1 MNLQEIFSRVLH
13 MSLTGS
19 YIILFVLLMRLALRK
34 APKVFSYVL
43 WAAVLFRLL
52 CPVSV
57 SSVLSVLNFT
67 PTVAAQPQGA
77 VTTVEHPVILD
88 IYMGGPI
95 FSEEPEAEDTYQTPA
110 FTPSFPEIRVDTA
123 PVPDAVD
130 QQAPAEPVRDPLRFS
145 VTIWLLGMGVLFV
158 YNIYT
163 YARLSAKTAGA
174 VRLRK
179 NIYLGDHI
187 PTPFV
192 KGLIRPKIYLPST
205 LAEAE
210 RKYIIAHERCHIKR
224 KDPLWKLLGYI
235 ALCIHWF
242 NPLVWLAFV
251 LSAKDMEMSCD
262 EAVIGM
268 YGPKIRAEYS
278 ASLLRLA
285 TGHRFIA
292 LTPLA
297 FGEGDTKGRVMN
309 MAKWKKPGF
318 WAILCAAIVCIAVL
332 AACATNPS
340 EKEPQ
345 TETNPQAETNETT
358 VPVTEST
365 ENLLQITEA
374 EADKLCAD
382 ALEQLKTAES
392 YYILYEYESD
402 GYVEPK
408 GAIEYRRHGNN
419 LLSIYSESIPGIGDW
434 IIFDG
439 KYGSFY
445 GDFWVVDEEE
455 TTRNANDWLSKWS
468 LEGKTVSAREVK
480 DNTVTYEAAWLY
492 ELMPEYEYRG
502 SLTYHL
508 NNDGTLNHIAR
519 TYVLVTPEGESE
531 LTVDSITVMHEDPAA
546 TYAAIKVIADQ
557 CITHAELEEA
567 RYQDKLVSE
576 IPSNKTQY
584 DLDFALGAGQMRWN
598 FHHEEFSCA
607 IGAENPTPTGVTVF
621 HTEADNSGG
630 SFTADDI
637 FWLEKLVDGKW
648 QYVDEQKKEVYDQ
661 ERKIDVTFYGTDRYT
676 LDWSDSYGA
685 LEAGFYRVGRYY
697 TARMPGAGDDTQV
710 CYAKFRLYDE
720 DQEEL
725 IKKCRNALEAFL
737 SRKSFHVHVKEIPV
751 GNVFTFFDSEDWKQG
766 NNYLGRS
773 ANTRVDGNVDI
784 NGSMLR
790 SGSGYS
796 LSWVDGDV
804 TKPLRSWETVDFID
818 SDDFIRWRYSF
829 EIYDSRVIGA
839 EENGNQIS
847 IYMEYDYHDNV
858 FDKTEIL
865 FRFNED
871 GSLASAQKI
880 RHCHDGSTV
889 VDISMEILDTPEA
902 EIKALIDSQDVSKP
916 PVFSWAEDK
925 DKYPNAQTE
934 GFKNT
939 TKSSVKSME
948 DALWFADQEC
958 TMPPQ
963 GPAGERYNIVEIAY
977 DPDAGIWRVYL
988 RFSQN
993 IDGDQIIYIND
1004 DGITLMMVT
1013 TQQ

>member
-19 YIILFVLLMRLALRK
+19 YIILVVLLMRLALRK

-67 PTVAAQPQGA
+67 PTVAAQSQKA
-77 VTTVEHPVILD
+77 VTTVEHPLILD

-95 FSEEPEAEDTYQTPA
+95 YSEEPEVENTHQNTAI
-110 FTPSFPEIRVDTA
+110 TPSFPENREDTA

-130 QQAPAEPVRDPLRFS
+130 QQASAEPVRNPLRYA
-145 VTIWLLGMGVLFV
+145 VTIWLLGIGVLFV
-158 YNIYT
+158 YNIYA
-163 YARLSAKTAGA
+163 YLRLSVKTAGA

-210 RKYIIAHERCHIKR
+210 RMYIIAHERCHIKR

-235 ALCIHWF
+235 ALCVHWF

-268 YGPKIRAEYS
+268 YGPKIRAEYA

-285 TGHRFIA
+285 TGHRFVA

-318 WAILCAAIVCIAVL
+318 WAMLCAAIVCIAVL

-340 EKEPQ
+340 ET
-345 TETNPQAETNETT
+345 TEQAETNETEET
-358 VPVTEST
+358 TFPAAQPTES
-365 ENLLQITEA
+365 LLEITEA

-382 ALEQLKTAES
+382 ALEQLINAES
-392 YYILYEYESD
+392 YYIFYEYECD
-402 GYVEPK
+402 AYMEPK
-408 GAIEYRRHGNN
+408 GSIEYRRSGDN
-419 LLSIYSESIPGIGDW
+419 LLVGDPHGAPVINDW

-445 GDFWVVDEEE
+445 GDFWVIVEEE
-455 TTRNANDWLSKWS
+455 TTRNANDWISKWS
-468 LEGKTVSAREVK
+468 LEGKTVSARDVRG
-480 DNTVTYEAAWLY
+480 NTVTYQATWPY
-492 ELMPEYEYRG
+492 ELTPDYEYRG

-508 NNDGTLNHIAR
+508 NNDGTLNYIERA
-519 TYVLVTPEGESE
+519 YILATPEGESA
-531 LTVDSITVMHEDPAA
+531 LTEDRITVMQEDPAD
-546 TYAAIKVIADQ
+546 TYAAIKAIADQ
-557 CITHAELEEA
+557 CISHSELEAA

-584 DLDFALGAGQMRWN
+584 DLDYALGAGQMRWN
-598 FHHEEFSCA
+598 FHNGEFSCA
-607 IGAENPTPTGVTVF
+607 IGTENPMPTGVTVF
-621 HTEADNSGG
+621 HTEADNMGG
-630 SFTADDI
+630 SFTAKEN
-637 FWLEKLVDGKW
+637 FWLEKYVDGKW

-661 ERKIDVTFYGTDRYT
+661 ERKLEVSFYGTDRYT

-697 TARMPGAGDDTQV
+697 TARMPGMGDDTQV
-710 CYAKFRLYDE
+710 CYAKFRLYDPN
-720 DQEEL
+720 QEEL
-725 IKKCRNALEAFL
+725 IKKCTNALEAIL
-737 SRKSFHVHVKEIPV
+737 SQRSFHLHIYEVPSSYSDYAS
-751 GNVFTFFDSEDWKQG
+751 FDSEKWKYG
-766 NNYLGRS
+766 GNYLSRTV
-773 ANTRVDGNVDI
+773 NTHKDGTVYFG
-784 NGSMLR
+784 GSMLR
-790 SGSGYS
+790 DGKGYS
-796 LSWVDGDV
+796 VDWVDNDV
-804 TKPLRSWETVDFID
+804 TQPLCNFNRADFMD
-818 SDDFIRWRYSF
+818 SDNFLLWTSHFDIF
-829 EIYDSRVIGA
+829 DSKVIGA
-839 EENGNQIS
+839 EEKGNQIS
-847 IYMEYDYHDNV
+847 IYMEYDFHDNAYT
-858 FDKTEIL
+858 KTEI
-865 FRFNED
+865 RFTFSED
-871 GSLASAQKI
+871 GTLAAIQEI
-880 RHCHDGSTV
+880 EHCHDGSTV
-889 VDISMEILDTPEA
+889 IEASMEVLDTPEEA
-902 EIKALIDSQDVSKP
+902 IKDLIDSQDVSKP
-916 PVFSWAEDK
+916 PIFSWAEDK

-939 TKSSVKSME
+939 TKSSVNSME

-977 DPDAGIWRVYL
+977 DPDAGIWRVFL
-988 RFSQN
+988 RYSQN

-1004 DGITLMMVT
+1004 HGITLMVVT
-1013 TQQ
+1013 TEAE

>member
-19 YIILFVLLMRLALRK
+19 YIIVFVLLMRLALRK

-52 CPVSV
+52 CPVSI
-57 SSVLSVLNFT
+57 SSALSVLNFT
-67 PTVAAQPQGA
+67 PTAASQPQGA
-77 VTTVEHPVILD
+77 MTTVEHPVILD
-88 IYMGGPI
+88 IYLGGPV
-95 FSEEPEAEDTYQTPA
+95 FSEEPEAENTHQQPA
-110 FTPSFPEIRVDTA
+110 ITPSFPENRVDTA

-130 QQAPAEPVRDPLRFS
+130 QQAPAEPVRDPLRYA

-158 YNIYT
+158 YNIYA
-163 YARLSAKTAGA
+163 YAKLSEKTAGT

-210 RKYIIAHERCHIKR
+210 RMYIIAHERCHIKR

-285 TGHRFIA
+285 TGHRFVA

-318 WAILCAAIVCIAVL
+318 WAMLCAAIVCIAVL

-340 EKEPQ
+340 ET
-345 TETNPQAETNETT
+345 TEQATPNETT
-358 VPVTEST
+358 APATEAAES
-365 ENLLQITEA
+365 LLQITEA
-374 EADKLCAD
+374 EADQLCAD
-382 ALEQLKTAES
+382 ALEQLKNLEC

-408 GAIEYRRHGNN
+408 GAIEYRRHGDN
-419 LLSIYSESIPGIGDW
+419 LLVNYTDGAPVIGDW
-434 IIFDG
+434 ILFDG

-445 GDFWVVDEEE
+445 GDFWVMDEEK

-480 DNTVTYEAAWLY
+480 DNTVTYEAAWPY
-492 ELMPEYEYRG
+492 ELTPEYEYRG

-531 LTVDSITVMHEDPAA
+531 LTVDSITVMQEDPAA
-546 TYAAIKVIADQ
+546 TYAAIKAIADQ

-630 SFTADDI
+630 SFTANEN
-637 FWLEKLVDGKW
+637 FWLEKYVDGKW

-725 IKKCRNALEAFL
+725 IKKCRNAMEAVL
-737 SRKSFHVHVKEIPV
+737 NQRAFHIHTYEIPTSYS
-751 GNVFTFFDSEDWKQG
+751 NYASFDSEKWKYGG
-766 NNYLGRS
+766 NYMSRS
-773 ANTRVDGNVDI
+773 VNTHKDGSVYFS
-784 NGSMLR
+784 GSMLR
-790 SGSGYS
+790 DGKGYS
-796 LSWVDGDV
+796 LDWLDNDV
-804 TKPLRSWETVDFID
+804 TKPLCNFNSVDFFD
-818 SDDFIRWRYSF
+818 SGNFLLWTSHFDIF
-829 EIYDSRVIGA
+829 DSKVIGA
-839 EENGNQIS
+839 EEKVNQIS
-847 IYMEYDYHDNV
+847 VYMEYDFHDNAYT
-858 FDKTEIL
+858 KTEIC
-865 FRFNED
+865 FTFHED
-871 GSLASAQKI
+871 GSLAAIQEIK
-880 RHCHDGSTV
+880 HCHDGSTV

-925 DKYPNAQTE
+925 DKYPNAKTE

-948 DALWFADQEC
+948 DALWFADKEC

-977 DPDAGIWRVYL
+977 DPDAGIWRVFL
-988 RFSQN
+988 RYSQN
-993 IDGDQIIYIND
+993 IDGDQIIYINE
-1004 DGITLMMVT
+1004 DGITVMVVT
-1013 TQQ
+1013 T

>member
-1 MNLQEIFSRVLH
+1 MNLQDIFSRVLH

-19 YIILFVLLMRLALRK
+19 YIIVFVLLMRLALRK

-52 CPVSV
+52 CPVSI
-57 SSVLSVLNFT
+57 SSALSVLNFT
-67 PTVAAQPQGA
+67 RAAASQPQGT
-77 VTTVEHPVILD
+77 VTTVNHPVILD
-88 IYMGGPI
+88 IYMAAPALP
-95 FSEEPEAEDTYQTPA
+95 EEPEGEKANQTSA
-110 FTPSFPEIRVDTA
+110 ITPSFPENRVDPA
-123 PVPDAVD
+123 PVPDAAH
-130 QQAPAEPVRDPLRFS
+130 QQAPAEPVRDPLS
-145 VTIWLLGMGVLFV
+145 YAVTIWLLGMGVLFV
-158 YNIYT
+158 YNIYA

-224 KDPLWKLLGYI
+224 WDPLWKLLGYI

-268 YGPKIRAEYS
+268 YGPKIRAEYA

-285 TGHRFIA
+285 TPHRFVA

-318 WAILCAAIVCIAVL
+318 WAMLCAAIICIGVL
-332 AACATNPS
+332 AACTTNPS
-340 EKEPQ
+340 ETTEQ
-345 TETNPQAETNETT
+345 TETNETT
-358 VPVTEST
+358 APATEPA
-365 ENLLQITEA
+365 ENLLQINEA

-382 ALEQLKTAES
+382 ALEQLKNAES
-392 YYILYEYESD
+392 YYILYEYHT
-402 GYVEPK
+402 EPE
-408 GAIEYRRHGNN
+408 GTIEYRRHGNN
-419 LLSIYSESIPGIGDW
+419 LLSIYSESMPGFGDW

-455 TTRNANDWLSKWS
+455 TTRNANDWLRKWS
-468 LEGKTVSAREVK
+468 LEGKTVSAREVSG
-480 DNTVTYEAAWLY
+480 NTVTYEAAWPY
-492 ELMPEYEYRG
+492 ELTPEYEYRG

-519 TYVLVTPEGESE
+519 SYVLVTPDGESAMTE
-531 LTVDSITVMHEDPAA
+531 DCITVMQEDPAA

-567 RYQDKLVSE
+567 RYQAKLVSE
-576 IPSNKTQY
+576 IPSNKTMY
-584 DLDFALGAGQMRWN
+584 DQDFALGAGQMRWY
-598 FHHEEFSCA
+598 FHNEEFSCA
-607 IGAENPTPTGVTVF
+607 LGTENPTPTGVTVF

-630 SFTADDI
+630 SFTADEN
-637 FWLEKLVDGKW
+637 FWLEKYVDGKW

-661 ERKIDVTFYGTDRYT
+661 ERKLEVTFYGTDRYT

-697 TARMPGAGDDTQV
+697 TARIPGAGDDTQV

-720 DQEEL
+720 NQEEL
-725 IKKCRNALEAFL
+725 IKKCRDVFAALLNGKAYHIRYYELVESINVYAF
-737 SRKSFHVHVKEIPV
+737 
-751 GNVFTFFDSEDWKQG
+751 NDQYWKYG
-766 NNYLGRS
+766 SSHLERYE
-773 ANTRVDGNVDI
+773 NTMTDGSVNIGGTMYRD
-784 NGSMLR
+784 GK
-790 SGSGYS
+790 GYS
-796 LSWVDGDV
+796 LDWEEDDETKRITNWRCVDHRD
-804 TKPLRSWETVDFID
+804 ETDFD
-818 SDDFIRWRYSF
+818 LWTWAFT
-829 EIYDSRVIGA
+829 IYDANVVGA
-839 EENGNQIS
+839 EEKGNQIIVYTS
-847 IYMEYDYHDNV
+847 
-858 FDKTEIL
+858 FDLAESEIRFT
-865 FRFNED
+865 FRTD
-871 GSLASAQKI
+871 GSL
-880 RHCHDGSTV
+880 D
-889 VDISMEILDTPEA
+889 SMELYKHPSDGTAYLGASVKVLDTPEA

-916 PVFSWAEDK
+916 PVFSWEEDK
-925 DKYPNAQTE
+925 DKYPNARTD

-939 TKSSVKSME
+939 AKSAVKSME
-948 DALWFADQEC
+948 DALWLADKEC
-958 TMPPQ
+958 TMPSIDAI
-963 GPAGERYNIVEIAY
+963 GGERYNIVEIAY

-988 RFSQN
+988 RFSQDIN
-993 IDGDQIIYIND
+993 GGQIIYIND
-1004 DGITLMMVT
+1004 DGITVMMVT
-1013 TQQ
+1013 TEEE

>member
-19 YIILFVLLMRLALRK
+19 YIILIVLLMRLALRK
-34 APKVFSYVL
+34 VPKVFSYVL
-43 WAAVLFRLL
+43 WATVLFRLL
-52 CPVSV
+52 CPVSI
-57 SSVLSVLNFT
+57 SSALSVLNFT
-67 PTVAAQPQGA
+67 PTVAAQPQGV

-88 IYMGGPI
+88 IYMADSFIP
-95 FSEEPEAEDTYQTPA
+95 EEPESEITHQSPEVTP
-110 FTPSFPEIRVDTA
+110 TFPENRVDPA

-145 VTIWLLGMGVLFV
+145 VIIWLLGMGILFV
-158 YNIYT
+158 YNIYA

-210 RKYIIAHERCHIKR
+210 RRYIIAHERCHIKR
-224 KDPLWKLLGYI
+224 RDPLWKLLGYI

-242 NPLVWLAFV
+242 NPLVWLAFI

-285 TGHRFIA
+285 TPHRFVA

-318 WAILCAAIVCIAVL
+318 WAMLCAAIVCIAVL

-340 EKEPQ
+340 ET
-345 TETNPQAETNETT
+345 TEQAETNETT
-358 VPVTEST
+358 APATEPA

-382 ALEQLKTAES
+382 ALEQLKSAES
-392 YYILYEYESD
+392 YYIVYEFPDLYDRNSRMTMD
-402 GYVEPK
+402 
-408 GAIEYRRHGNN
+408 YRRHGNN
-419 LLSIYSESIPGIGDW
+419 LVAENPEGDALIGNW

-445 GDFWVVDEEE
+445 GDFWVIVEEE
-455 TTRNANDWLSKWS
+455 TTRNANDWLRNWS
-468 LEGKTVSAREVK
+468 LEGKTVSAREVNG
-480 DNTVTYEAAWLY
+480 NTVTYEAAWPY
-492 ELMPEYEYRG
+492 ELTPEYEYCG

-508 NNDGTLNHIAR
+508 NNDGTLNHIER

-531 LTVDSITVMHEDPAA
+531 LTVDSITVMQEDPEA

-557 CITHAELEEA
+557 CISHSELEEA

-576 IPSNKTQY
+576 IPSNKTMY
-584 DLDFALGAGQMRWN
+584 DQDFALGAGQMRWY
-598 FHHEEFSCA
+598 FHNEEYSCKL
-607 IGAENPTPTGVTVF
+607 GCDNPTPTGVTVY
-621 HTEADNSGG
+621 HTEADQASVKI
-630 SFTADDI
+630 TAEEI
-637 FWLEKLVDGKW
+637 YWLEVFEDGKW
-648 QYVDEQKKEVYDQ
+648 RYVDENIKEVHDEVRSISVSFYD
-661 ERKIDVTFYGTDRYT
+661 GDRYT

-685 LEAGFYRVGRYY
+685 LKPGFYRVGRYY
-697 TARMPGAGDDTQV
+697 TVRMPGKDDDTQV
-710 CYAKFRLYDE
+710 CYSKFRLYDE
-720 DQEEL
+720 NQEEL
-725 IKKCRNALEAFL
+725 IKKCRNAMTTLLEG
-737 SRKSFHVHVKEIPV
+737 KSYHVSCYRLVDSGVVH
-751 GNVFTFFDSEDWKQG
+751 TFDDQYWKYAD
-766 NNYLGRS
+766 NYLEHS
-773 ANTRVDGNVDI
+773 IPTMEDGNVGI
-784 NGSMLR
+784 TGIMLR
-790 SGSGYS
+790 DGKGYS
-796 LSWVDGDV
+796 LRWQENDV
-804 TKPLRSWETVDFID
+804 TKPLTNWSSLDFLDETQFRLWDV
-818 SDDFIRWRYSF
+818 SF
-829 EIYDSRVIGA
+829 EIYDSKVIGA
-839 EENGNQIS
+839 EKNGSEVS
-847 IYMEYDYHDNV
+847 IYMEYDFHDNAYT
-858 FDKTEIL
+858 KTEIC
-865 FRFNED
+865 FTFHED
-871 GSLASAQKI
+871 GSLAGAKTI
-880 RHCHDGSTV
+880 GHCHDGSTV
-889 VDISMEILDTPEA
+889 LEASMEVLDTPAE
-902 EIKALIDSQDVSKP
+902 EIKALIESQDVSKP

-925 DKYPNAQTE
+925 DKYPDAQTD

-939 TKSSVKSME
+939 AKSPVKSME
-948 DALWFADQEC
+948 DALWLADKEC
-958 TMPPQ
+958 TMPTQ
-963 GPAGERYNIVEIAY
+963 DVLTGDRYNIVEIAY
-977 DPDAGIWRVYL
+977 DPDAGIWRVFLKY
-988 RFSQN
+988 SQN

-1004 DGITLMMVT
+1004 DGITVMIVT
-1013 TQQ
+1013 TK

>member
-19 YIILFVLLMRLALRK
+19 YIILIVLLMRLALRK
-34 APKVFSYVL
+34 VPKVFSYVL
-43 WAAVLFRLL
+43 WATVLFRLL
-52 CPVSV
+52 CPVSI
-57 SSVLSVLNFT
+57 SSALSVLNFT
-67 PTVAAQPQGA
+67 PTVAAQPQGV

-88 IYMGGPI
+88 IYMAGPFI
-95 FSEEPEAEDTYQTPA
+95 PEGPEAEITHQSPEV
-110 FTPSFPEIRVDTA
+110 TPSFPENRVDPA

-145 VTIWLLGMGVLFV
+145 VIIWLLGMGILFV
-158 YNIYT
+158 YNIYA
-163 YARLSAKTAGA
+163 YARLSVKIAGA

-210 RKYIIAHERCHIKR
+210 RRYIIAHERCHIKR
-224 KDPLWKLLGYI
+224 RDPLWKLLGYI

-242 NPLVWLAFV
+242 NPLVWLAFI

-268 YGPKIRAEYS
+268 YGPKIRAEYA

-285 TGHRFIA
+285 TPHRFVA

-318 WAILCAAIVCIAVL
+318 WAMLCAAIVCIAVL

-340 EKEPQ
+340 ET
-345 TETNPQAETNETT
+345 TEQAEPNETT
-358 VPVTEST
+358 VPATQPA

-382 ALEQLKTAES
+382 ALEQLKNAES
-392 YYILYEYESD
+392 YYILYEYHA
-402 GYVEPK
+402 EPK
-408 GAIEYRRHGNN
+408 GTIEYRRHGNN

-445 GDFWVVDEEE
+445 GDFWVIDDEE
-455 TTRNANDWLSKWS
+455 TTENANDWLKKWS

-480 DNTVTYEAAWLY
+480 DNTVTYEAAWPY
-492 ELMPEYEYRG
+492 ELVPDYEYRG

-508 NNDGTLNHIAR
+508 NNDGTLNHIER

-531 LTVDSITVMHEDPAA
+531 PTVDSITVMQEDPAA

-557 CITHAELEEA
+557 CITHEELEA
-567 RYQDKLVSE
+567 NRYQNKLVSE
-576 IPSNKTQY
+576 IPSNKTMY
-584 DLDFALGAGQMRWN
+584 DQDFALGAGQMRWY
-598 FHHEEFSCA
+598 FHSEEYSCKL
-607 IGAENPTPTGVTVF
+607 GCDNPTPTGVTVY
-621 HTEADNSGG
+621 HTEADQASVKI
-630 SFTADDI
+630 TAEEN
-637 FWLEKLVDGKW
+637 FWLEVFEDGKW
-648 QYVDEQKKEVYDQ
+648 HYVDESIKEVKDEVRSVSVSFYD
-661 ERKIDVTFYGTDRYT
+661 GDRYT
-676 LDWSDSYGA
+676 LDWSDTYGE
-685 LEAGFYRVGRYY
+685 LKPGFYRVGRYY
-697 TARMPGAGDDTQV
+697 TVRMPGKDDDTQV

-720 DQEEL
+720 NQEKL
-725 IKKCRNALEAFL
+725 LKKCRNAFAALLENKAY
-737 SRKSFHVHVKEIPV
+737 HVEYYELMES
-751 GNVFTFFDSEDWKQG
+751 DSVYTSNEQYWKYG
-766 NNYLGRS
+766 DNHMYRRRG
-773 ANTRVDGNVDI
+773 VMKDGTETVI
-784 NGSMLR
+784 GAMLR
-790 SGSGYS
+790 AGQGYS
-796 LSWVDGDV
+796 LTWEQDDV
-804 TKPLRSWETVDFID
+804 TKPLTNWTRADYMDKINFNLWT
-818 SDDFIRWRYSF
+818 WGF
-829 EIYDSRVIGA
+829 EIYDSHVVQVT
-839 EENGNQIS
+839 EEGNQITVRS
-847 IYMEYDYHDNV
+847 AMDRAE
-858 FDKTEIL
+858 TEIQFT
-865 FRFNED
+865 FRVD
-871 GSLASAQKI
+871 GSLASIQKTDFLN
-880 RHCHDGSTV
+880 DGTYHL
-889 VDISMEILDTPEA
+889 DASMKVLDTPEA

-916 PVFSWAEDK
+916 PAFSWAEDK
-925 DKYPNAQTE
+925 DKYPNAQTD

-939 TKSSVKSME
+939 AQSAVKSME
-948 DALWFADQEC
+948 DALWLADQEC

-963 GPAGERYNIVEIAY
+963 DTLTGERYNIVEIAY
-977 DPDAGIWRVYL
+977 DPDAGIWRVFLKY
-988 RFSQN
+988 SQN

-1004 DGITLMMVT
+1004 DGITVMIVT
-1013 TQQ
+1013 TK

>member
-57 SSVLSVLNFT
+57 SSALSVLNFT
-67 PTVAAQPQGA
+67 PAATAQPQGP

-88 IYMGGPI
+88 IYMGAPI
-95 FSEEPEAEDTYQTPA
+95 LSEEPEAENSDQTPA
-110 FTPSFPEIRVDTA
+110 ITPSFPENRVDTA

-130 QQAPAEPVRDPLRFS
+130 QQASAEPVRDPLRYAVS
-145 VTIWLLGMGVLFV
+145 IWLLGMGVLFV
-158 YNIYT
+158 YNIYA

-192 KGLIRPKIYLPST
+192 KGLIRPRIYLPST

-224 KDPLWKLLGYI
+224 RDPLWKLLGYI

-251 LSAKDMEMSCD
+251 VSSKDMEMSCD

-285 TGHRFIA
+285 TGHRFVA

-318 WAILCAAIVCIAVL
+318 WAMLCAAIVCIAVL
-332 AACATNPS
+332 AACATNP
-340 EKEPQ
+340 
-345 TETNPQAETNETT
+345 NETT
-358 VPVTEST
+358 EQAENNETTTPATEPAQ
-365 ENLLQITEA
+365 NLLQITEA

-408 GAIEYRRHGNN
+408 GAIEYRRHGDN
-419 LLSIYSESIPGIGDW
+419 LLVNYTDGAPVIGDW

-445 GDFWVVDEEE
+445 GDFWVMDEEE
-455 TTRNANDWLSKWS
+455 TTRNANDWLGKWS
-468 LEGKTVSAREVK
+468 LEGKTVSTREVNG
-480 DNTVTYEAAWLY
+480 NTVTYEAAWPY
-492 ELMPEYEYRG
+492 ELMPDYEYCG
-502 SLTYHL
+502 SLTYYL
-508 NNDGTLNHIAR
+508 NNDGSLNHIER

-531 LTVDSITVMHEDPAA
+531 LTVDSITVMQEDPEA

-584 DLDFALGAGQMRWN
+584 DQDFALGAGQMRWY
-598 FHHEEFSCA
+598 FHNEEYSCKL
-607 IGAENPTPTGVTVF
+607 GCENPTPTGVTVY
-621 HTEADNSGG
+621 HTEAAQSSVNV
-630 SFTADDI
+630 TAEEN
-637 FWLEKLVDGKW
+637 FWLEVFEDGKW
-648 QYVDEQKKEVYDQ
+648 RYVDENIKEVKDEVRSVSVSFYD
-661 ERKIDVTFYGTDRYT
+661 GDRYT
-676 LDWSDSYGA
+676 LDWSDSYGE
-685 LEAGFYRVGRYY
+685 LKPGFYRVGRYY
-697 TARMPGAGDDTQV
+697 TVRLPGMGEDTQV
-710 CYAKFRLYDE
+710 CYSKFRLYDE
-720 DQEEL
+720 NQEEL

-751 GNVFTFFDSEDWKQG
+751 GNVFTFFDSENWKHG

-773 ANTRVDGNVDI
+773 VNTRVDGNVDI

-804 TKPLRSWETVDFID
+804 TKPLRSWNTVDFID
-818 SDDFIRWRYSF
+818 SDDFTRWRYSF

-847 IYMEYDYHDNV
+847 IYMEYDFHDNAYT
-858 FDKTEIL
+858 KTEIC
-865 FRFNED
+865 FTFHED
-871 GSLASAQKI
+871 GSLAAIQEIK
-880 RHCHDGSTV
+880 HCHDGSTV
-889 VDISMEILDTPEA
+889 VDISMEVLDTPEA
-902 EIKALIDSQDVSKP
+902 EIKALIDNQDVSKP

-925 DKYPNAQTE
+925 DKYPNAQTD

-939 TKSSVKSME
+939 AKSPVKSME
-948 DALWFADQEC
+948 DALWFADKEC

-977 DPDAGIWRVYL
+977 DPDAGIWRVLLQY
-988 RFSQN
+988 SQN

-1004 DGITLMMVT
+1004 DGITVMMVIT
-1013 TQQ
+1013 EAE

>member
-19 YIILFVLLMRLALRK
+19 YVILIVLLMRLALRK

-52 CPVSV
+52 CPVSI
-57 SSVLSVLNFT
+57 SSALSVLNFT
-67 PTVAAQPQGA
+67 PAAAAQPQGA

-95 FSEEPEAEDTYQTPA
+95 LSEEPEAENTHQTNA
-110 FTPSFPEIRVDTA
+110 ITPSFPENRVDPA
-123 PVPDAVD
+123 PVPDAAH
-130 QQAPAEPVRDPLRFS
+130 QQAPAEPVRDPLKFS

-158 YNIYT
+158 YNIYA

-179 NIYLGDHI
+179 NVYLGDHI

-210 RKYIIAHERCHIKR
+210 RRYIIAHERCHIKR

-235 ALCIHWF
+235 ALCVHWF

-268 YGPKIRAEYS
+268 YGPKIRAEYAS
-278 ASLLRLA
+278 SLLRLA
-285 TGHRFIA
+285 TPHRFVA

-318 WAILCAAIVCIAVL
+318 WAMLCAAIVCIAVL
-332 AACATNPS
+332 AACTTNPS
-340 EKEPQ
+340 
-345 TETNPQAETNETT
+345 ETNPQAETNETT
-358 VPVTEST
+358 VPVTEAT
-365 ENLLQITEA
+365 ESLLQITEA
-374 EADKLCAD
+374 EADQLCAD
-382 ALEQLKTAES
+382 ALEQLKNLEN

-408 GAIEYRRHGNN
+408 GAIEYRRHGDN
-419 LLSIYSESIPGIGDW
+419 LLVNYTDGAPVIGDW
-434 IIFDG
+434 ILFDG

-445 GDFWVVDEEE
+445 GDFWVMDEEK
-455 TTRNANDWLSKWS
+455 TTRNANDWLRKWS
-468 LEGKTVSAREVK
+468 LEGKTVGTRKV
-480 DNTVTYEAAWLY
+480 DGNTVTYEAAWPY
-492 ELMPEYEYRG
+492 ELVPDYEYLG

-508 NNDGTLNHIAR
+508 NNDGTLNHIER
-519 TYVLVTPEGESE
+519 TYALVTPEGESE
-531 LTVDSITVMHEDPAA
+531 QTVDSITVMQEDAEV
-546 TYAAIKVIADQ
+546 TYAAIKAVADQ

-576 IPSNKTQY
+576 IPSNKTMY
-584 DLDFALGAGQMRWN
+584 DQDFALGAGQMRWY
-598 FHHEEFSCA
+598 FHNEEFSCA
-607 IGAENPTPTGVTVF
+607 IGAENPTPTGVTVI

-661 ERKIDVTFYGTDRYT
+661 ERKLEVTFYGTDRYA

-720 DQEEL
+720 NQEEL

-773 ANTRVDGNVDI
+773 VNTRVDGNVDI

-818 SDDFIRWRYSF
+818 SDDFTRWRYSF

-858 FDKTEIL
+858 FKKTEIL

-902 EIKALIDSQDVSKP
+902 EIKALIDNQDVSKP

-925 DKYPNAQTE
+925 EKYPNAKRE

-948 DALWFADQEC
+948 DALWLADKEC

-963 GPAGERYNIVEIAY
+963 DTLTGERYNIVEIAY
-977 DPDAGIWRVYL
+977 DPDAGIWRVFLQY
-988 RFSQN
+988 SQN

-1004 DGITLMMVT
+1004 EGITVMKVIT
-1013 TQQ
+1013 EE